1 MSSGYSIPVF
11 FSSLQMFETSFTP
24 RRIKVWD
31 WWLSWWNQWLT
42 DIYCDWISVRDQML
56 PWLNGCFRMVAIMIE
71 SVFEISRYHDLNSL
85 TFSKDIWFHL
95 LFLII
100 RPTLWWAAHCVG
112 RTKAFQIIFLKINIP
127 PDLLPSA
134 GRISG
139 FNIFM
144 IV

>member
-1 MSSGYSIPVF
+1 MFLFITNVPYIFYTSINAIE
-11 FSSLQMFETSFTP
+11 SN
-24 RRIKVWD
+24 VWD
-31 WWLSWWNQWLT
+31 WWLSWSNQWLT
-42 DIYCDWISVRDQML
+42 DSYCDRISVREQMISQ
-56 PWLNGCFRMVAIMIE
+56 LNGCLRLIAIMIE
-71 SVFEISRYHDLNSL
+71 SMFEISRYDLNSL
-85 TFSKDIWFHL
+85 TFSKNIWFHL

-127 PDLLPSA
+127 QDLLPSA

-144 IV
+144 IVY